1 MTDEIKQ
8 IKLKID
14 KPVKD
19 NDSLGGVMEALE
31 EIRQKQSEIAL
42 QFKPINDMYALIDTY
57 FSNIMDKDE
66 MDTKTSMQNNWESL
80 VSRSENIGNELQGQN
95 ADFKL
100 NLIKGVKA
108 LVIDVK
114 DFRHNFETKGPT
126 VPGLEPREALNR
138 LRMFSDEYSIRKRKF
153 DSYYSGETLF
163 GLPHTEYPLL
173 VKTANEIEL
182 LDKLYSLYSKV
193 KDTIAKWR
201 EIPWTEIVNE
211 IDKMVETIDQFSR
224 DCAKLPGSL
233 KSWEAYRELK
243 QEIDDMTEILP
254 LVTALAKPSIRD
266 RHWEDV
272 IELVKEEIPYQ
283 SETFT
288 LQQLFKCPLLQF
300 RDEIEEIT
308 ESADKQLKLENTL
321 KGEIISH
328 WEDAELQIK
337 TWKGVDAPC
346 TLGGNILD
354 IQEKLEEHLNQL
366 N

>member
-1 MTDEIKQ
+1 
-8 IKLKID
+8 
-14 KPVKD
+14 
-19 NDSLGGVMEALE
+19 
-31 EIRQKQSEIAL
+31 
-42 QFKPINDMYALIDTY
+42 
-57 FSNIMDKDE
+57 
-66 MDTKTSMQNNWESL
+66 
-80 VSRSENIGNELQGQN
+80 
-95 ADFKL
+95 
-100 NLIKGVKA
+100 
-108 LVIDVK
+108 
-114 DFRHNFETKGPT
+114 
-126 VPGLEPREALNR
+126 
-138 LRMFSDEYSIRKRKF
+138 
-153 DSYYSGETLF
+153 
-163 GLPHTEYPLL
+163 

-193 KDTIAKWR
+193 KDTISKWR
-201 EIPWTEIVNE
+201 EIPWADVINE

-224 DCAKLPGSL
+224 DCGKLPGSL
-233 KSWEAYRELK
+233 KAWEAYRELK

-254 LVTALAKPSIRD
+254 LVIALAKPSIRD

-300 RDEIEEIT
+300 REEIEEIT

-328 WEDAELQIK
+328 WEEAELQIK